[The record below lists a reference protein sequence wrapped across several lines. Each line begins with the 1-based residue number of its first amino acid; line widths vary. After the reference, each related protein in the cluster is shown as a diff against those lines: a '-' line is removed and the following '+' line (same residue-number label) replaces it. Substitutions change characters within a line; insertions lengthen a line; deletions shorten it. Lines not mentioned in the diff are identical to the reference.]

1 MSQLYLT
8 VLFIITGGIVAIIGD
23 RLARGRY
30 RQYFCLGTSLFTAA
44 ALFGLAALCGNWPDS
59 CVVLSMVVIF
69 FGLILTVGNDICDQ
83 FTGKMPKAGDW
94 WLRDERND
102 IVSNCLG
109 LVGIL
114 VIGGFVVVHT
124 ALDSNHDLLKAVAGL
139 RSDLRH
145 TYFGESIQPDSS
157 LVEATPIKTASSTTN
172 TKPVIASAKKTTK
185 NTVTHSHLRAKA
197 NSKLD
202 NHNKTRT
209 QSPKPAQAARVSD
222 SV

>member
-8 VLFIITGGIVAIIGD
+8 VLFIIAGGIVAIIGD

-30 RQYFCLGTSLFTAA
+30 RQYFCLGTFLVTAA

-94 WLRDERND
+94 WLREERND

-124 ALDSNHDLLKAVAGL
+124 ALHSNHDLLKAVAGL
-139 RSDLRH
+139 RGDLRH

-172 TKPVIASAKKTTK
+172 TKPVIASAKKATK

-197 NSKLD
+197 NSKLV
-202 NHNKTRT
+202 NHEKTRT